1 MSVFKNEGSD
11 RYTVFPIK
19 FPKLWEFY
27 QQQLSVFWTVAEV
40 KLTDDITDWN
50 NKLND
55 NEKFFIKN
63 ILAFFAASDGIVNEN
78 LVVNFYNEVQIP
90 EARSFYAAQMMI
102 ESIHCVAPETN
113 ILTDK
118 GYFQIKKLKNEEV
131 NVWNG
136 YEFSKVKVLKTSDKD
151 KLYKVVLSNGM
162 ELECTSQHKWHIRHG
177 NQKHPENCKNIIKHT
192 EDLKKDDIIITKW
205 SYPSIDTPDQD
216 EFLNPYT
223 HGFFCGDG
231 SFSNG
236 YPTLYLYGDKI
247 KLLDHLSVSSNKD
260 GRIQKGIPQKRVQC
274 YLTNTINKD
283 KYVVPINYSKETKL
297 RWLEGYVDADGC
309 CNYNSKKTSLCLQI
323 VSINKKFLNDVQLM
337 LSTLGVDSNIKVN
350 NKEGYRLLPSHNDTN
365 EYKEYL
371 CKTSY
376 VLYIS
381 CYNTKQLY
389 NMGFRPKRV
398 ILHTIDQ
405 NIKQNKSLIRV
416 VDIIDNNREDE
427 TYCFNEPKN
436 HTGIF
441 NGILTGQSEQ
451 YSLLID
457 TYIIDRKEKDILFNA
472 VENIPCVK
480 KKANWALK
488 WIEEGSSTVETL
500 PEHVKSGLGAL
511 SNKTDLTDEMKAAL
525 HFFTK
530 SRPSF
535 GQRLLAFVCVEG
547 IFFAG
552 SFCAIYWLKNRG
564 LMPGLSTANEFIS
577 RDENTHTEFAIEL
590 YKLLDERVDESTV
603 HAIFK
608 EAVDIEKEFVTESL
622 PVSLIGMN
630 CTLMKEYIEYIADR
644 WLILLGYSKI
654 YNTKN
659 PFTFMEMIG
668 LNSKSNFFEVLNSSY
683 LRANSGAS
691 EEERQITFDSD
702 DF

>member
-50 NKLND
+50 TKLND
-55 NEKFFIKN
+55 NEKYFIKN

-90 EARSFYAAQMMI
+90 EARSFYAVQMMI
-102 ESIHCVAPETN
+102 ES
-113 ILTDK
+113 
-118 GYFQIKKLKNEEV
+118 
-131 NVWNG
+131 
-136 YEFSKVKVLKTSDKD
+136 
-151 KLYKVVLSNGM
+151 
-162 ELECTSQHKWHIRHG
+162 
-177 NQKHPENCKNIIKHT
+177 
-192 EDLKKDDIIITKW
+192 
-205 SYPSIDTPDQD
+205 
-216 EFLNPYT
+216 T
-223 HGFFCGDG
+223 H
-231 SFSNG
+231 
-236 YPTLYLYGDKI
+236 
-247 KLLDHLSVSSNKD
+247 
-260 GRIQKGIPQKRVQC
+260 
-274 YLTNTINKD
+274 
-283 KYVVPINYSKETKL
+283 
-297 RWLEGYVDADGC
+297 
-309 CNYNSKKTSLCLQI
+309 
-323 VSINKKFLNDVQLM
+323 
-337 LSTLGVDSNIKVN
+337 
-350 NKEGYRLLPSHNDTN
+350 
-365 EYKEYL
+365 
-371 CKTSY
+371 
-376 VLYIS
+376 
-381 CYNTKQLY
+381 
-389 NMGFRPKRV
+389 
-398 ILHTIDQ
+398 
-405 NIKQNKSLIRV
+405 
-416 VDIIDNNREDE
+416 
-427 TYCFNEPKN
+427 
-436 HTGIF
+436 
-441 NGILTGQSEQ
+441 SEQ
-451 YSLLID
+451 YALLID
-457 TYIIDRKEKDILFNA
+457 TYILDTKEKNFLFNA

-500 PEHVKSGLGAL
+500 PEHVKLGLGAL
-511 SNKTDLTDEMKAAL
+511 AQKTDLTDEMKAAL

-590 YKLLDERVDESTV
+590 YKLLDERVDEGIV
-603 HAIFK
+603 HAIFR

>member
-50 NKLND
+50 TKLND
-55 NEKFFIKN
+55 NERFFIKN

-90 EARSFYAAQMMI
+90 EARSFYAVQMMI
-102 ESIHCVAPETN
+102 ESV
-113 ILTDK
+113 
-118 GYFQIKKLKNEEV
+118 
-131 NVWNG
+131 
-136 YEFSKVKVLKTSDKD
+136 
-151 KLYKVVLSNGM
+151 
-162 ELECTSQHKWHIRHG
+162 
-177 NQKHPENCKNIIKHT
+177 
-192 EDLKKDDIIITKW
+192 
-205 SYPSIDTPDQD
+205 
-216 EFLNPYT
+216 
-223 HGFFCGDG
+223 
-231 SFSNG
+231 
-236 YPTLYLYGDKI
+236 
-247 KLLDHLSVSSNKD
+247 
-260 GRIQKGIPQKRVQC
+260 
-274 YLTNTINKD
+274 
-283 KYVVPINYSKETKL
+283 
-297 RWLEGYVDADGC
+297 
-309 CNYNSKKTSLCLQI
+309 
-323 VSINKKFLNDVQLM
+323 
-337 LSTLGVDSNIKVN
+337 
-350 NKEGYRLLPSHNDTN
+350 HN
-365 EYKEYL
+365 
-371 CKTSY
+371 
-376 VLYIS
+376 
-381 CYNTKQLY
+381 
-389 NMGFRPKRV
+389 
-398 ILHTIDQ
+398 
-405 NIKQNKSLIRV
+405 
-416 VDIIDNNREDE
+416 
-427 TYCFNEPKN
+427 
-436 HTGIF
+436 
-441 NGILTGQSEQ
+441 EQ

-500 PEHVKSGLGAL
+500 PEHVKLGIGAL
-511 SNKTDLTDEMKAAL
+511 AQKTDLTDDMKAAL
-525 HFFTK
+525 YFFTK

-590 YKLLDERVDESTV
+590 YKLLDERVDEGIV
-603 HAIFK
+603 HAIFR